1 MEQERQQTD
10 LGEGKTHSQTSD
22 PALQIEA
29 AKTQD
34 IKLETFEAPIKPTA
48 VQVEKLRLIL
58 STYQDGTG
66 MLIKKDRSLPGWR
79 DFERA
84 VAVAFNGQAQE
95 SKHVFDVIAPS
106 SNGTDSYGISCK
118 MRGEL
123 SKSVDRTD
131 KKGHFRKGRISM
143 EMSNAAKYFWDTIK
157 KQGLDEA
164 TFKDNPMKAGVAL
177 VNLIKVWHSAASL
190 EGIDLSKSFY
200 LVLEWDGK
208 GNAYR
213 LFQYSLELP
222 DPEHLHWYFPTI
234 TSKDG
239 MEKLAL
245 HLSGND
251 EFGTI
256 FEWYS
261 SSGGQL
267 KYYPL
272 TSDALWYSDEFQLEP
287 LPESEDLEY
296 GIVSKVRTYFPL
308 KWSNISK

>member
-1 MEQERQQTD
+1 MEQEQQQTD
-10 LGEGKTHSQTSD
+10 LIK
-22 PALQIEA
+22 PKVQIEA
-29 AKTQD
+29 AKTPTL
-34 IKLETFEAPIKPTA
+34 KLEAFEVPIKPTA

-66 MLIKKDRSLPGWR
+66 MLFKKGRSLPGWR

-84 VAVAFNGQAQE
+84 IAVAFDGQAQE
-95 SKHVFDVIAPS
+95 SKHVFDVIVPS
-106 SNGTDSYGISCK
+106 QHGESSYGISCK

-123 SKSVDRTD
+123 SKSLDRTD
-131 KKGHFRKGRISM
+131 KKGHFRKGRVSM

-157 KQGLDEA
+157 KQGIDET

-177 VNLIKVWHSAASL
+177 VNLVKVWHSAASI

-208 GNAYR
+208 GNTYR

-222 DPEHLHWYFPTI
+222 DPDTLKWHFPI
-234 TSKDG
+234 VKSKDG
-239 MEKLAL
+239 KEKIAL

-272 TSDALWYSDEFQLEP
+272 TEDALWHSDEFQLEP
-287 LPESEDLEY
+287 LPESDDLEY

-308 KWSNISK
+308 KWGNISK